1 MAEGGQYSY
10 PDKMSYSET
19 IMFIIRAQAIE
30 LAQDGITEQYED
42 MVDFLGDFV
51 WPFMDESGKGK
62 AWETFEKIGKDI
74 DMVEDRDRWL
84 EAKRERCRKKM
95 RVIMEQLHAD
105 GLLFRRH
112 RVHKFEAD
120 YDSIP
125 VDGAKR

>member
-51 WPFMDESGKGK
+51 WPFMDESGKGDD
-62 AWETFEKIGKDI
+62 WEEFEKIGKDI

-95 RVIMEQLHAD
+95 RVIMEQLHQD

-120 YDSIP
+120 FDSIP